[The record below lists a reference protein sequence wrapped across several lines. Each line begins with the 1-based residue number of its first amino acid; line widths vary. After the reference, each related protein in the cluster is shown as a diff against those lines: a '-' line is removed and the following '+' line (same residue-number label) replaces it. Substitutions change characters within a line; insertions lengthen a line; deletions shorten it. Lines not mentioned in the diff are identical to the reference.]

1 MIYIIYKGNID
12 LYTKIFP
19 IRLVSVQQNI
29 YLCTVLNF
37 MSINMRKFFMLMVC
51 AIMAVCP
58 VFAQGINDKA
68 DNIVGEYL
76 TDRGGS
82 KSKVRITKNA
92 QGTYDAQVFWV
103 ENPLD
108 KEGKKRKDVKN
119 PDKSLR
125 NVDIDKVVLVRGLK
139 FDAED
144 KEWTGAKIYDPT
156 KGIRVNATAKFES
169 ANKLKLRATI
179 LGIGQTIYWQKI
191 K

>member
-1 MIYIIYKGNID
+1 MNMKKILMIM
-12 LYTKIFP
+12 
-19 IRLVSVQQNI
+19 
-29 YLCTVLNF
+29 LCAMVVVLP
-37 MSINMRKFFMLMVC
+37 
-51 AIMAVCP
+51 A
-58 VFAQGINDKA
+58 FAQGINDKA

-92 QGTYDAQVFWV
+92 HGTYDAQVFWV
-103 ENPLD
+103 ENPMD
-108 KEGKKRKDVKN
+108 KDGKKRKDVKN
-119 PDKSLR
+119 PDKALR

-139 FDAED
+139 FDADD
-144 KEWTGAKIYDPT
+144 KEWSGAKIYDPT
-156 KGIRVNATAKFES
+156 KGIRVNATAKFET

>member
-1 MIYIIYKGNID
+1 MKQFMISI
-12 LYTKIFP
+12 LCA
-19 IRLVSVQQNI
+19 LVFAMPS
-29 YLCTVLNF
+29 
-37 MSINMRKFFMLMVC
+37 
-51 AIMAVCP
+51 
-58 VFAQGINDKA
+58 FAQGINDKA

-82 KSKVRITKNA
+82 KSKVRMTKNA

-103 ENPLD
+103 ENPVD
-108 KEGKKRKDVKN
+108 KDGKKRKDVKN

-139 FDAED
+139 FDADD
-144 KEWTGAKIYDPT
+144 KEWSGAKIYDPT
-156 KGIRVNATAKFES
+156 KGIRVNATAKFET

>member
-1 MIYIIYKGNID
+1 MK
-12 LYTKIFP
+12 
-19 IRLVSVQQNI
+19 
-29 YLCTVLNF
+29 
-37 MSINMRKFFMLMVC
+37 KFLIMLTC
-51 AIMAVCP
+51 AIMAACP
-58 VFAQGINDKA
+58 VFAQGLNDKA

-76 TDRGGS
+76 TDRGGN

-103 ENPLD
+103 EHPLD
-108 KEGKKRKDVKN
+108 KDEKKRKDVKN

-125 NVDIDKVVLVRGLK
+125 NVDIDNVVLVRGLK
-139 FDAED
+139 FDSED
-144 KEWTGAKIYDPT
+144 KEWSGAKIYDPT

>member
-1 MIYIIYKGNID
+1 MKKII
-12 LYTKIFP
+12 
-19 IRLVSVQQNI
+19 
-29 YLCTVLNF
+29 F
-37 MSINMRKFFMLMVC
+37 MFTC
-51 AIMAVCP
+51 AILAVCP
-58 VFAQGINDKA
+58 VFAQRFNDKA

-82 KSKVRITKNA
+82 KSKVRITRNA

-103 ENPLD
+103 EHPLGKD
-108 KEGKKRKDVKN
+108 GKKRKDVKN

-139 FDAED
+139 YDADD
-144 KEWTGAKIYDPT
+144 KNWSGAKIYDPT

-169 ANKLKLRATI
+169 AKKLKLRATI
-179 LGIGQTIYWQKI
+179 MGIGQTLYWEKI